1 MGLKG
6 FLSNE
11 METRE
16 LHSDVQLRSRYYK
29 TTKKNAVSE
38 LQEYCDSKGLMVKN
52 YNESLGELFIQGGMF
67 HVMVSI
73 VQITPLET
81 SIDFKVQTYKII
93 GMNAPK
99 KLIVELYKYL
109 DSKLTFKGVSL
120 HP

>member
-6 FLSNE
+6 FLSND

-16 LHSDVQLRSRYYK
+16 LHSDVELRSRYYK
-29 TTKKNAVSE
+29 TSKKKV
-38 LQEYCDSKGLMVKN
+38 QEALEDFCKENDLRVKS
-52 YNESLGELFIQGGMF
+52 YNESLGEMFIQGEKY

-73 VQITPLET
+73 IQINPLET
-81 SIDFKVQTYKII
+81 SVDFKVQTYKLI

-99 KLIVELYKYL
+99 KLILRLYQFL
-109 DSKLTFKGVSL
+109 DSKVPFKGTSL